1 MQKIL
6 ISLARKSLPNPQKN
20 LINTTLYELIEAVE
34 EEVQNKEQGLVSE
47 IIIDLLK
54 TYPSNC
60 RIH

>member
-6 ISLARKSLPNPQKN
+6 RGLARKSLPNPQKN

-34 EEVQNKEQGLVSE
+34 EEVQNKEQRLVSE
-47 IIIDLLK
+47 IVIDLLK